1 MKKILLISA
10 FVPSRKT
17 AGQNYTR
24 QLIEDLSGRYEV
36 DLICFR
42 NRSEAEGIAVP
53 DTNML
58 KCIVVDKKDKLFNAL
73 KLPFLHPIFTARF
86 QWSVVRY
93 IRKNKHRYDALI
105 FNFGQVFAYALFAG
119 HSRKIVI
126 THDVMIQ
133 KFSRQKNIFGYLEN
147 RFVKFSERLL
157 YKTATLIFCHSP
169 KDETLI
175 RNIYGVKAH
184 HISLYFDELL
194 LRTDYKT
201 IVPKDYFVMY
211 GAWGRK
217 ENTEGLT
224 WFLDEVFPR
233 TPRLN
238 IKIIGGNMPSDVR
251 RKIDETDRVEYLGF
265 VENPYGYI
273 AEAQGLIAPL
283 FHGAGIKVKVVEA
296 LALGTPVLG
305 SAVAW
310 EGIDLYLPLGEHTR
324 IVDTPEEYVRILEN
338 RRPVT
343 IADKI
348 RLAQSFRA
356 KNQTKSILNYL

>member
-1 MKKILLISA
+1 MLISA

-24 QLIEDLSGRYEV
+24 QLIQDLSLHYEV

-42 NRSEAEGIAVP
+42 NRREVEGIAVP

-133 KFSRQKNIFGYLEN
+133 KFSRQKNIFGCLGN
-147 RFVKFSERLL
+147 RLVKFSERLL

-251 RKIDETDRVEYLGF
+251 RKID
-265 VENPYGYI
+265 
-273 AEAQGLIAPL
+273 
-283 FHGAGIKVKVVEA
+283 
-296 LALGTPVLG
+296 
-305 SAVAW
+305 
-310 EGIDLYLPLGEHTR
+310 
-324 IVDTPEEYVRILEN
+324 
-338 RRPVT
+338 
-343 IADKI
+343 
-348 RLAQSFRA
+348 
-356 KNQTKSILNYL
+356 